1 MNDLHRPTAPR
12 RGRLLLVVAVVALL
26 VAAAALFVLQ
36 RGTTDWRADAAA
48 AAAAGRID
56 EAIIGYKSL
65 LQQDAKDFEARRAL
79 GRLYLAA
86 NAPELAL
93 KELRRASPLREQ
105 YPDLDLDIARAQLA
119 LGAHREALAALRN
132 YRGPPTGESA
142 ALEATAR
149 AALGEKDEA
158 KKVLESATERE
169 PATGS
174 LHLATARLALSERD
188 FDGALAAV
196 DKALAATPDTGDAAT
211 MRTARLLKGQILL
224 AAQRPADAVTEFE
237 QVTAAKADDVE
248 GLAGLAEALLV
259 QQRLDEAT
267 PVVERLRKAAPKP
280 MGTRLLQ
287 GWLAYAKG
295 DLSAADTALADV
307 LVAAPS
313 HPGAL
318 LMAADSAFR
327 QDKFAQA
334 ESLLGSFRK
343 QYPDHLPADR
353 LLAAV
358 LLKQRRAPEA
368 IALLEPLAGAA
379 DADAG
384 THALLG
390 HAYFEAGDAKKGEAA
405 LAAAQRLAPDST
417 ALKAQR
423 AVGRL
428 MAGGGAGE
436 LDELEAIVDA
446 APEAAGPRQ
455 ALTFLQLLGGDKDAA
470 LASARALV
478 ALRPE
483 DPMAHNLLGV
493 AAAEAGDTKAARS
506 ALEKALTIDPDF
518 APALSTLGLL
528 ELRANH
534 PAEGR
539 ARLEAALAADKQH
552 APAAMALAALASAE
566 GREADADAILE
577 RFVADAPQASEPRW
591 ALAVRRLRAG
601 AREAALQLADEA
613 RQIAPALP
621 RNRLLWSYVQ
631 LGAGNAEDAYTELA
645 ALHAEQPAD
654 SAVAVLYGDA
664 ARGARHPDVA
674 RKAYARAVELA
685 PTAVEPWR
693 GLFALALEAGD
704 VDAATDAVARLRALA
719 PTLPDGDA
727 AAAALALQQ
736 GRTADARAALQ
747 AAFDKNP
754 VTGRLLQLVEVERAS
769 GDKAAAQ
776 ARLDT
781 WLEAHPGD
789 LVAREA
795 RGMSALQDGDLAG
808 ARSAFESLLE
818 AQPDHAVALNNLA
831 WLYDEAG
838 DPRALDYAEKAR
850 ARLPESPEAA
860 DTLGWILVRQ
870 GKVQRGLKLIEQ
882 AKARLEQHPSVH
894 WHHAWALDAAGE
906 KAAALDSV
914 ERLLE
919 KHPQFPERADAERLR
934 SRLQKKEG

>member
-1 MNDLHRPTAPR
+1 MNDPHPPTAAR
-12 RGRLLLVVAVVALL
+12 RGRLLLIGAVAALL
-26 VAAAALFVLQ
+26 VAAGALFALQ
-36 RGTTDWRADAAA
+36 RGTTDLRADAAA

-79 GRLYLAA
+79 GRLYLAT
-86 NAPELAL
+86 NAPKLAL

-119 LGAHREALAALRN
+119 LGAHREALAALRS
-132 YRGPPTGESA
+132 YRGPPGGEIA

-158 KKVLESATERE
+158 KKVLASATERE

-196 DKALAATPDTGDAAT
+196 DKALAATPDADAAAT
-211 MRTARLLKGQILL
+211 RTARLLKGQILL
-224 AAQRPADAVTEFE
+224 AAQRPADAVAEFE
-237 QVTAAKADDVE
+237 QVTATKSDDVE

-295 DLSAADTALADV
+295 DLSAADTALAEV
-307 LVAAPS
+307 LVAAPT

-334 ESLLGSFRK
+334 ESLLGTFRK

-368 IALLEPLAGAA
+368 IALLEPVAAAA

-417 ALKAQR
+417 VLKAQR

-455 ALTFLQLLGGDKDAA
+455 ALTFMQLLGGDKDAA

-478 ALRPE
+478 ALRPK

-493 AAAEAGDTKAARS
+493 AAAEAGDETAARG
-506 ALEKALTIDPDF
+506 ALEKALAIDPAF

-539 ARLEAALAADKQH
+539 ARLEAALAADKRH

-577 RFVADAPQASEPRW
+577 RFIADAPQASEPRW

-601 AREAALQLADEA
+601 ARDAALALADDA

-621 RNRLLWSYVQ
+621 RNRLLWSYVR
-631 LGAGNAEDAYTELA
+631 LGAGKAEDAYTELA

-664 ARGARHPDVA
+664 ARGAQHPDEA
-674 RKAYARAVELA
+674 RKAYARAVELT

-704 VDAATDAVARLRALA
+704 VDAATDAVAKLRALG

-736 GRTADARAALQ
+736 GRTVDARAALQ

-769 GDKAAAQ
+769 GEKAAAQ
-776 ARLDT
+776 ARLDA
-781 WLEAHPGD
+781 WLEAHPAD

-808 ARSAFESLLE
+808 ARDAFESLLK
-818 AQPDHAVALNNLA
+818 AQPNHAVALNNLA

-882 AKARLEQHPSVH
+882 AKARLDQHPSVH